1 MTIVCGVT
9 TFSGDAQPVSGF
21 SSSSQNEPQF
31 ASYCCGFCTRSAPA
45 ENELRLGAVDG
56 AGDAAGAAAA
66 GADDAVVL
74 VAAVSGAGVSF
85 FEQARAAAMQ
95 MRTIRRR
102 IAETH
107 CPRSRSIS
115 RENARNSG
123 ENNGSGI
130 ACEPSR
136 CRVAAAAEEDQ
147 MKRFAVLLLI
157 LVAVPLLAD
166 DRPARESE
174 RNAQPALIADV
185 IRMTNAGVSEDA
197 ILAFV
202 RKSDERVDV
211 TADDLIAL
219 TDAHVS
225 KSVIT
230 AIIDVAD
237 DHDGGRPRTRE
248 RVVVRP
254 RSASSPYYWGWN
266 DPFYYDPF
274 WYGPRVSIGFG
285 FGGYRYGGYRH
296 YGGGF
301 HQGLCR
307 HR

>member
-1 MTIVCGVT
+1 
-9 TFSGDAQPVSGF
+9 
-21 SSSSQNEPQF
+21 
-31 ASYCCGFCTRSAPA
+31 
-45 ENELRLGAVDG
+45 
-56 AGDAAGAAAA
+56 
-66 GADDAVVL
+66 
-74 VAAVSGAGVSF
+74 
-85 FEQARAAAMQ
+85 
-95 MRTIRRR
+95 
-102 IAETH
+102 
-107 CPRSRSIS
+107 
-115 RENARNSG
+115 
-123 ENNGSGI
+123 
-130 ACEPSR
+130 
-136 CRVAAAAEEDQ
+136 

-157 LVAVPLLAD
+157 VLAVPLLAD

-174 RNAQPALIADV
+174 RNAQPSLIADV

-237 DHDGGRPRTRE
+237 GSDGSHPRTRE
-248 RVVVRP
+248 RVVVQP
-254 RSASSPYYWGWN
+254 RYVAAPYSWGWN
-266 DPFYYDPF
+266 DPFYYNPY
-274 WYGPRVSIGFG
+274 WYGPRFSIGFG

-296 YGGGF
+296 YGGGGF
-301 HQGLCR
+301 HHGIRR

>member
-1 MTIVCGVT
+1 
-9 TFSGDAQPVSGF
+9 
-21 SSSSQNEPQF
+21 
-31 ASYCCGFCTRSAPA
+31 
-45 ENELRLGAVDG
+45 
-56 AGDAAGAAAA
+56 
-66 GADDAVVL
+66 
-74 VAAVSGAGVSF
+74 
-85 FEQARAAAMQ
+85 
-95 MRTIRRR
+95 
-102 IAETH
+102 
-107 CPRSRSIS
+107 
-115 RENARNSG
+115 
-123 ENNGSGI
+123 
-130 ACEPSR
+130 
-136 CRVAAAAEEDQ
+136 

-225 KSVIT
+225 KSVIS

-254 RSASSPYYWGWN
+254 RYVSSPYYWGWN

-301 HQGLCR
+301 HHGIRR